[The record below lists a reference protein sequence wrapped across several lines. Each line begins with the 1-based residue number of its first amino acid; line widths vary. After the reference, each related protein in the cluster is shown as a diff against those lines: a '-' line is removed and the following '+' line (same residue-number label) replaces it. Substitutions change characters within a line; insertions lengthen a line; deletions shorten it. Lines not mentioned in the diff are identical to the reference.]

1 VLADWPFAT
10 WSAPAPPLWA
20 GAAGVLG
27 GLLLAARLPP
37 ALRLLG
43 LPLMLPVLLWQ
54 PSRPPPGE
62 FEVLAADVGQ
72 GNAVLVRTAT
82 HTLVYDA
89 GPGYS
94 RETDAGQ
101 RVLVPLLRAWGE
113 SVDTLVL
120 SHRDSDHTG
129 GAAAVLRMQPQARL
143 VSSLEGEHPLQAL
156 RPSTRCVAG
165 QQWEWDGVRFE
176 VLHPAAGDYALRVKP
191 NALSCVLRVGHAR
204 ARVLLAGDIE
214 RAQEAALAPQAGGLR
229 ADLLLVPHHGSRT
242 SSTDAWLDAVQPWA
256 ALVQA
261 GYRNRFGH
269 PAPDVVDRYRARG
282 IVLLA
287 SPQCGAAGW
296 ASRAPRVLRCER
308 SASPRYWRHDAGVMQ
323 HEQR

>member
-1 VLADWPFAT
+1 
-10 WSAPAPPLWA
+10 
-20 GAAGVLG
+20 
-27 GLLLAARLPP
+27 
-37 ALRLLG
+37 
-43 LPLMLPVLLWQ
+43 
-54 PSRPPPGE
+54 
-62 FEVLAADVGQ
+62 
-72 GNAVLVRTAT
+72 
-82 HTLVYDA
+82 
-89 GPGYS
+89 
-94 RETDAGQ
+94 
-101 RVLVPLLRAWGE
+101 
-113 SVDTLVL
+113 
-120 SHRDSDHTG
+120 
-129 GAAAVLRMQPQARL
+129 
-143 VSSLEGEHPLQAL
+143 
-156 RPSTRCVAG
+156 
-165 QQWEWDGVRFE
+165 
-176 VLHPAAGDYALRVKP
+176 
-191 NALSCVLRVGHAR
+191 VLRVGHAR

-269 PAPDVVDRYRARG
+269 PAPDVVERYRARG

-323 HEQR
+323 HEDR